1 MGLSKTVVPH
11 ARDHPGLSPFGK
23 SEPTIWY
30 QTRLFPLTKMDMKT
44 GRPCGA
50 AWGVGGGKERFVPP
64 ALEGR
69 ETSQESVC
77 GSPGPLP
84 RRDPPSA
91 PARGF
96 RPSSTPPHLARA
108 PPPPPRGSKGGWP
121 ATATVTRPLGAAGR
135 TGWRKPAL
143 GFGLGTEEKFSGA
156 ERKWE

>member
-96 RPSSTPPHLARA
+96 LPSPTPPLLHSTPPRARPAPAATGFQGRLASH
-108 PPPPPRGSKGGWP
+108 GHGHS
-121 ATATVTRPLGAAGR
+121 ATRSCGAHGVEKASFRVWAGN
-135 TGWRKPAL
+135 
-143 GFGLGTEEKFSGA
+143 
-156 ERKWE
+156 